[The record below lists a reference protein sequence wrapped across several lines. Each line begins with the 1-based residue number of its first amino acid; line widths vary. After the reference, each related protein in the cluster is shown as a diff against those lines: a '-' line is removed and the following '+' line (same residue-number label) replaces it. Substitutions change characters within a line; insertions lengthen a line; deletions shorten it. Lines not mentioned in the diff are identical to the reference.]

1 MRWVGAL
8 RESVRA
14 SSTGCLFFDR
24 LVVLHSDSDAYCW
37 SIALSFGPMFER
49 CTPTFLMDS
58 RYAFTSCVMKRRASD
73 VSVDVAG
80 GTRVLVMLKYLGHG
94 VIVRRGESAHLL
106 AVLVMVHALQ
116 LIALLNSLAKQLR
129 SNG

>member
-1 MRWVGAL
+1 M
-8 RESVRA
+8 
-14 SSTGCLFFDR
+14 
-24 LVVLHSDSDAYCW
+24 
-37 SIALSFGPMFER
+37 SFGPMFER

-73 VSVDVAG
+73 VSVDAAG
-80 GTRVLVMLKYLGHG
+80 GTRVGDVKISRAR

-106 AVLVMVHALQ
+106 AVLVMVHALH
-116 LIALLNSLAKQLR
+116 LVALLNSLAKQLR

>member
-1 MRWVGAL
+1 M
-8 RESVRA
+8 
-14 SSTGCLFFDR
+14 
-24 LVVLHSDSDAYCW
+24 
-37 SIALSFGPMFER
+37 SFGPMFER

-106 AVLVMVHALQ
+106 AVLVMVHALH
-116 LIALLNSLAKQLR
+116 LVALLNSLAKQLR
-129 SNG
+129 SSG

>member
-1 MRWVGAL
+1 M
-8 RESVRA
+8 
-14 SSTGCLFFDR
+14 
-24 LVVLHSDSDAYCW
+24 
-37 SIALSFGPMFER
+37 SFGPMFER

-73 VSVDVAG
+73 VSVDAAG
-80 GTRVLVMLKYLGHG
+80 GTRVGDVKYLRHR

-106 AVLVMVHALQ
+106 AVLVMVHALH
-116 LIALLNSLAKQLR
+116 LVTLLNSLAKQLR